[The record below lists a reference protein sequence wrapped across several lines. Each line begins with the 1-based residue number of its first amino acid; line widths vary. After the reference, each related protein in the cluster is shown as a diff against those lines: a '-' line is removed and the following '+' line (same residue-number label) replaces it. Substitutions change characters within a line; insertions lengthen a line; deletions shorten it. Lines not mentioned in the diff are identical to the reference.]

1 MSVKKQYIL
10 VTRGS
15 CPYCESAV
23 SLLKEN
29 KLNFSYTDMEFNRE
43 ALHMVSREFD
53 WNTVPIIWEQEV
65 DWENEARVL
74 ESTFIG
80 GYSELKKHLELEDCE
95 EEVDEVSE
103 DD

>member
-10 VTRGS
+10 VTKGG
-15 CPYCESAV
+15 CPYCESAL

-43 ALHMVSREFD
+43 ALLTVSREVD
-53 WNTVPIIWEQEV
+53 WNTVPMIWEQEV
-65 DWENEARVL
+65 DWQDEAKVL
-74 ESTFIG
+74 ENTFIG
-80 GYSELKKHLELEDCE
+80 GYLELKKHLELED
-95 EEVDEVSE
+95 SE